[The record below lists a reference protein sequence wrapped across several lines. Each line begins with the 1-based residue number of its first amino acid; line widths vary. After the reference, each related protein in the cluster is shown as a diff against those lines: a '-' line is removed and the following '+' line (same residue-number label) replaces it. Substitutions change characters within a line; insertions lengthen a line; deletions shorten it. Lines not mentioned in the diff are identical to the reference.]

1 MQNACCLFAV
11 YANNFKAYVFI
22 LLKRNTSSSK
32 HFSKSMLFN
41 VYGELPGNHFFNN
54 DTIKRANKLCKEIV
68 HVTLDKGGHRKIL

>member
-1 MQNACCLFAV
+1 MLIILKPMFLF
-11 YANNFKAYVFI
+11 YSREIRKH
-22 LLKRNTSSSK
+22 LSSSK